1 MLDSYVKARKNTS
14 VEPEFYAGNNMFKVT
29 LPSLIFHEECE
40 EYVADNVPYTKVL
53 LLLHLSIP

>member
-40 EYVADNVPYTKVL
+40 EYVADNVL
-53 LLLHLSIP
+53 